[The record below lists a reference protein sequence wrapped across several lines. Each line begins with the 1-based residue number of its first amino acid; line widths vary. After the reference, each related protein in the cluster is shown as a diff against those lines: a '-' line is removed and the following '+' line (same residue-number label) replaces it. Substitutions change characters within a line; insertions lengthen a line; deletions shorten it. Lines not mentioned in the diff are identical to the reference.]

1 MSCNTVSSTY
11 HIWLYS
17 IATDMYKILAEKQ
30 EETETLQMEIISL
43 NVQLMEREE
52 SRISQLME
60 EMKGK

>member
-30 EETETLQMEIISL
+30 EETETLQMEIKSL

>member
-30 EETETLQMEIISL
+30 EETGTLQMEIKSL